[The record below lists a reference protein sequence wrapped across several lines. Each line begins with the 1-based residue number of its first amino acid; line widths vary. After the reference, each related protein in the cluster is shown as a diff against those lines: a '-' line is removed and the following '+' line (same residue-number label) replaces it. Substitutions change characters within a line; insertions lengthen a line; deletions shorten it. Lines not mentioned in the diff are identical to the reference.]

1 MSTASDPDRTVEH
14 AVFDLLRTHAD
25 REHAVLV
32 SYEHLAEQSHDEGR
46 RYLIRLIM
54 DDEIR
59 HHRHITEMLNE
70 LQSFVSEVD
79 ISPRPPQVEARSD
92 PALREATDRLIAIER
107 EDAKELRKLRK
118 ELRGSKGYGV
128 FPLLVDLMLHD
139 TAKHIEILRFIR

>member
-1 MSTASDPDRTVEH
+1 MNSGVEPDRTVEH
-14 AVFDLLRTHAD
+14 ALYDLMRTHAE

-46 RYLIRLIM
+46 RYLIRLIV

-59 HHRHITEMLNE
+59 HHRQITEMLNE
-70 LQSFVSEVD
+70 LQSFVSEID
-79 ISPRPPQVEARSD
+79 IRPRPPQVEAHHD
-92 PALREATDRLIAIER
+92 PALREATERLLAIER

-118 ELRGSKGYGV
+118 ELRGSKGYEV

-139 TAKHIEILRFIR
+139 TAKHIEILRFIL